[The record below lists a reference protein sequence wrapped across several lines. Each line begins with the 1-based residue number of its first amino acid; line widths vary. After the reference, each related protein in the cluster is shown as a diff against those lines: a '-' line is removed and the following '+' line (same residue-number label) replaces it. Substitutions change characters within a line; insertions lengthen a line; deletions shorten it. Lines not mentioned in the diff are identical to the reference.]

1 MNCNDIAN
9 DYKAE
14 ADQSADDAERERG
27 EGHDGTLQFNPLSV
41 IL

>member
-14 ADQSADDAERERG
+14 ADQRADDAERERG
-27 EGHDGTLQFNPLSV
+27 EGHDGKLLFNPLCV
-41 IL
+41 MF